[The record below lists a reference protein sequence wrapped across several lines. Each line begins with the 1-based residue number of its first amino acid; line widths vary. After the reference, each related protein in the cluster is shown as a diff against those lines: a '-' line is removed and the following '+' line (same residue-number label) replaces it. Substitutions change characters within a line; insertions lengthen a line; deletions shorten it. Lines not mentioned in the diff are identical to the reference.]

1 MRDHVC
7 TTWQMEYHGMS
18 LKCIQ
23 DSSILHA
30 ASWASVQAASN
41 HQDQLTH
48 EVMEN
53 GLLLIS
59 RETSCVGDWRAGR
72 NGHLLHSNVLLL
84 SQAGFNAVR
93 KRTGG
98 VRGTWASSLKPRAA
112 PLQQQR
118 WNGQPEKIEVARHV
132 RELRNN
138 TRNQRETHYWWFP
151 HMYAPRLHGDPVLE
165 VVETRH

>member
-1 MRDHVC
+1 MCDHVC

-53 GLLLIS
+53 CLLLIS

-72 NGHLLHSNVLLL
+72 NGHLLHSKCCCCPKPASMRSENGPVA
-84 SQAGFNAVR
+84 S
-93 KRTGG
+93 
-98 VRGTWASSLKPRAA
+98 ASSLKPRAA
-112 PLQQQR
+112 LLQQQR

-151 HMYAPRLHGDPVLE
+151 HMYAPRLHWDPVLE